1 MNKIQKRFL
10 LFLVGCIGTRV
21 LIAYTA
27 MTIPVKYLPI
37 MGYFSLVPSFGFM
50 HIYLTN
56 TRKKGGEVFGE
67 NIWWNHLRPFHSIMY
82 FLFAFY
88 AIQKKRE
95 SWKFLGFD
103 VLVGF
108 IAFIH
113 YHIGQNNFSKL
124 IK

>member
-1 MNKIQKRFL
+1 
-10 LFLVGCIGTRV
+10 
-21 LIAYTA
+21 
-27 MTIPVKYLPI
+27 
-37 MGYFSLVPSFGFM
+37 MGYFSLIPSLGFM
-50 HIYLTN
+50 YIYLTN
-56 TRKKGGEVFGE
+56 ARKTGIEVFGE
-67 NIWWNHLRPFHSIMY
+67 KIWWNHLRPFHSIMY

-95 SWKFLGFD
+95 SWKFLGVD

-108 IAFIH
+108 IAFLY